1 MKKKEDDFWMILDL
15 LFNMSMLTCVPFQKI
30 KNKKMLT
37 CVYFSQKKMLTCL
50 FKRTF

>member
-37 CVYFSQKKMLTCL
+37 CVYFSQKENVSLS
-50 FKRTF
+50 F

>member
-37 CVYFSQKKMLTCL
+37 CVYFSQKKNVSLS
-50 FKRTF
+50 F